1 MEARIMI
8 DREHKPSTL
17 ARARR
22 WIPAFIL
29 LLPAFILLLL
39 QGCGMMSSNNSMT
52 TMPGQTTSFAF
63 VTNSGAGTVSAFA
76 VSASG
81 SLSPVSGS
89 PFTAG
94 AGAEFM
100 ALDKVHNFL
109 FVANQGTNNLSA
121 FSVNTGT
128 GMLAAAPGSPFATG
142 GTPLGVAVDP
152 RGRFVFVGNQNDN
165 SVSVFSI
172 NGANGAL
179 TQVPGSPFTGVTNP
193 FSLTVNPAGALLFV
207 SNFNGSAGTGNTVST
222 FSIDSATGALA
233 LADAPQATSTPAGI
247 TAPIGIVTDGTFVF
261 VGNHMAE
268 SVVPLTINGV
278 SGTLTAASPLP
289 APAASCGVSCHHN
302 PLRLAVD
309 PMDKFIYWTNV
320 QAGTLSTF
328 NINNGALMAVSE
340 TPTGQ
345 HPFGLAL
352 DPSGALL
359 YVVNKA
365 DNTISGFSVN
375 PSTGMVSPLSG
386 SPFPEGSL
394 APTDIVIVAKR

>member
-1 MEARIMI
+1 MI
-8 DREHKPSTL
+8 DQERRPSILTE
-17 ARARR
+17 ARR
-22 WIPAFIL
+22 WIPTFIFLLSALIL
-29 LLPAFILLLL
+29 LLS
-39 QGCGMMSSNNSMT
+39 QGCGMMSGNHFMT
-52 TMPGQTTSFAF
+52 TAPGQTMSFAF

-81 SLSPVSGS
+81 SLSPISGS

-109 FVANQGTNNLSA
+109 FVANQGANNLSA

-128 GMLAAAPGSPFATG
+128 GMLMAAPGSPFATG
-142 GTPLGVAVDP
+142 ATPLGVAVDP
-152 RGRFVFVGNQNDN
+152 MGRFVFVGNQNSN

-172 NGANGAL
+172 NGTNGAL
-179 TQVPGSPFTGVTNP
+179 TQVPGSPFTSVTNP

-207 SNFNGSAGTGNTVST
+207 SNFNGSAGTGNAVST
-222 FSIDSATGALA
+222 FLIDSATGALT
-233 LADAPQATSTPAGI
+233 LAGAPQATSSPAGI

-268 SVVPLTINGV
+268 SVVPLTVNGV
-278 SGTLTAASPLP
+278 SGTLSPASPLP

-309 PMDKFIYWTNV
+309 PKDKFIYWTNV

-352 DPSGALL
+352 DPSGSLL

-375 PSTGMVSPLSG
+375 SSTGMVLPVSG
-386 SPFPEGSL
+386 SPFPEGSQ
-394 APTDIVIVAKR
+394 APTDIVIVAKQ